1 MLQKFTKDYKSSEM
15 ELLLYTLKTVLWQS
29 IASEHNLVVLQIS
42 NALLQITALKIQK
55 ELLLCAI
62 VI

>member
-29 IASEHNLVVLQIS
+29 IANEHNLIVLQIS
-42 NALLQITALKIQK
+42 NAVLQITALKIQ
-55 ELLLCAI
+55 ELLLRAI

>member
-29 IASEHNLVVLQIS
+29 IANEHNLIVLQIS
-42 NALLQITALKIQK
+42 NAVLQITALKIQK
-55 ELLLCAI
+55 ELLLRAI